1 MEETMLVHLL
11 SNVGVPAVLCFYTL
25 FNVNK
30 NLEKLTDALGRLEK
44 FLDRRITDLENDV
57 RALKSHV

>member
-30 NLEKLTDALGRLEK
+30 NLEKLTDALVRFEK

-57 RALKSHV
+57 RALKNQV